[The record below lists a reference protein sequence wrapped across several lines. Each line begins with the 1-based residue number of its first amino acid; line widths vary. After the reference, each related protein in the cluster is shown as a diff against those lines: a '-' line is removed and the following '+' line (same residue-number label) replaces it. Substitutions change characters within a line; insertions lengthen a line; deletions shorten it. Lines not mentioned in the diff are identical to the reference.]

1 MSALSLTLDDPVLAA
16 RYEQVSRDRQFL
28 AGQALIAQ
36 LAIAPGERV
45 LDVGSGTGLLA
56 EHVARIVGDRG
67 RVVGID
73 PLALR
78 IEIAQRKARDNLQ
91 FVVGDAYDFTRF
103 DSAAFDVVYLNA
115 VFHWLPEKSVPLA
128 NFYRVLAHGGRLGI
142 STGSK
147 DHVSPLQVIRKR
159 VLAREPFR
167 AYPESSAGFAQR
179 VSRTELHALLTQ
191 AGFVQVEVQERPH
204 VQYQPSVAAA
214 IDFAQS
220 SSFGNFLGHLPAE
233 LAARARA
240 EIAAELAPLETSE
253 GLRQESVR
261 LVAVAVK
268 PAAARVNAG

>member
-36 LAIAPGERV
+36 LALAAGERV

-56 EHVARIVGDRG
+56 EHVAGIVGDHG

-73 PLALR
+73 PLA
-78 IEIAQRKARDNLQ
+78 
-91 FVVGDAYDFTRF
+91 
-103 DSAAFDVVYLNA
+103 
-115 VFHWLPEKSVPLA
+115 
-128 NFYRVLAHGGRLGI
+128 NFYRVLAPGGRLGI

-179 VSRTELHALLTQ
+179 VNRAELQALLTQ

-204 VQYQPSVAAA
+204 VQHQPSVAAA

-220 SSFGNFLGHLPAE
+220 SSFGNFLGHLPAQ

-268 PAAARVNAG
+268 PAAPRANAG